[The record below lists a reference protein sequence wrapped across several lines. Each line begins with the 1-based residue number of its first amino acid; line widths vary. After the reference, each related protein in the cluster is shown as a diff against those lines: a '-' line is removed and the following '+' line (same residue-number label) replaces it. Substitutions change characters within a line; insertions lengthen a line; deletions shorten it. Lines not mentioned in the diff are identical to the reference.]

1 MVWAPKEKFL
11 WDVWFTRDRAENLH
25 VFYLQ
30 ADKKDC
36 GFDPARRHD
45 LATVGHAELL
55 GTTWTSVLNEPA
67 FCASEDG
74 WDNISIWTGSIIFD
88 ATADL
93 FYMFYTSR
101 NRFEKLL
108 WTPRGEFP
116 PQQIGIAV
124 SEDLL
129 KWTRLENTRKGPQVL
144 NPAPALGLDG
154 VNWRDPY
161 VSSIDSTYHCLVS
174 TRLSPGKDVSDDAG
188 GTIALLSSQ
197 HLLEWKSAET
207 KILAD
212 WGDFYQMEVPQIF
225 CRNYEN
231 RKRYYLIFCA
241 QAADC
246 SQKRRIEQSPLNCQT
261 GTYCIT
267 SHELPADSTEIPY
280 FNGTARL
287 LARDLYAG
295 KLIEHEGETVL
306 FGFDYQ
312 GEEASFKGGVSGPH
326 KVFFSIEG
334 DPQILADMK

>member
-1 MVWAPKEKFL
+1 MAWAPSEKYL
-11 WDVWFTRDRAENLH
+11 WDVWFAKDRDANLH

-30 ADKKDC
+30 ADKIDC

-45 LATVGHAELL
+45 LSTVGHAILS
-55 GTTWTSVLNEPA
+55 GTTWTSITNEPV
-67 FCASEDG
+67 FCASKDG

-88 ATADL
+88 ATSDL

-101 NRFEKLL
+101 NRSEEQL
-108 WTPRGEFP
+108 WTPRGDFS

-129 KWTRLENTRKGPQVL
+129 KWTRLESTRKGPQVL
-144 NPAPALGLDG
+144 NTDSTLDLDG

-161 VSSIDSTYHCLVS
+161 VIMMDNSYYCLVS
-174 TRLSPGKDVSDDAG
+174 TRLSPGIDVSHDAG
-188 GTIALLSSQ
+188 GTIALLSSSY
-197 HLLEWKSAET
+197 LLDWKSAET
-207 KILAD
+207 KLLAD
-212 WGDFYQMEVPQIF
+212 WRDFYQMEVPQLF
-225 CRNYEN
+225 CRTYGN

-246 SQKRRIEQSPLNCQT
+246 SQKRRTDQPPQNCQT

-267 SHELPADSTEIPY
+267 SLELPASSTEIPY

-287 LARDLYAG
+287 LAADLYAG
-295 KLIEHEGETVL
+295 KLIEHEGETML

-312 GEEASFKGGVSGPH
+312 GGEAFFKGGVSGPH
-326 KVFFSIEG
+326 RVIFSDDG
-334 DPQILADMK
+334 DPQI